1 MTTYIITR
9 KNSDGSYDE
18 VGMNN
23 RCIVRGYKTYRNAFK
38 YAINP
43 YGAGRTCRV
52 EQYNGDSVQG
62 EPSII
67 FFTLTFAHT
76 RGA

>member
-1 MTTYIITR
+1 MTAYIITR

-18 VGMNN
+18 VGTMN

-38 YAINP
+38 FAINP

-62 EPSII
+62 EPVHV
-67 FFTLTFAHT
+67 FYTLTFNHT